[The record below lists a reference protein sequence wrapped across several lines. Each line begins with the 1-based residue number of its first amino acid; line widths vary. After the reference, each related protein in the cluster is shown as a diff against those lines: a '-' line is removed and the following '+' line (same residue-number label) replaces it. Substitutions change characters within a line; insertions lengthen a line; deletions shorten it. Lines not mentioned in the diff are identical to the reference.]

1 MMGLARCGNKMIL
14 PGTVYMGEM
23 RITEVLRSRKEEGNE
38 LLLVEITVQLPI
50 LPSSLISSH

>member
-1 MMGLARCGNKMIL
+1 
-14 PGTVYMGEM
+14 MGEM